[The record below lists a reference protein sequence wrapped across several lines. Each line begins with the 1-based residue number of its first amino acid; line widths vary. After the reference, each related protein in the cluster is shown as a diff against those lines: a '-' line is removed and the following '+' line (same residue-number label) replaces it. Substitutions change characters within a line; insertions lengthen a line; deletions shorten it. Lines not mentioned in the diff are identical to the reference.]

1 MIDDLK
7 KDAETRMSKSLDA
20 LGNAFNKIRTGR
32 AHPSLLDGISVDY
45 YGIDTPISQAASIVI
60 EVQKLQKAID

>member
-32 AHPSLLDGISVDY
+32 AHPSLLDGISLPWT
-45 YGIDTPISQAASIVI
+45 ITELTHLFLRRLRLLLKILAHCR
-60 EVQKLQKAID
+60 